1 MAFASSFYL
10 YIKWRESKTNSSSDN
25 AEATTHKLQHSI
37 QYTRL
42 SHILQQYSRIFAATA
57 NLPSSSSVRSLGE
70 AEIESTTPGGKVA
83 ELGTSPHAKSDLST
97 IQSGQWFE
105 TGFRHQ
111 AEQADPNGPWSYK
124 RDNIAV
130 YAVKGRRPTMED
142 RFSIVDDESNNGKR
156 FLGFAV
162 YDGHGGAFL
171 ANYAER
177 YILPSIIKSYVNT
190 PDENKVDVNV
200 SQLLSEEIVRN
211 DEMAMEKGGLGQ
223 DLSGSTALVG
233 VLHKEKLYIAN
244 VGDSRAVATKAGTLD
259 EALQITMD
267 HKPNQIGELERIKA
281 AGGWV
286 AFNGVW
292 RVGGILA
299 VSRALGDA
307 YLKKFGW
314 LTATPDV
321 FVIDLKRLPIP
332 YIILAS
338 DGLWDVFSS
347 QEAVEF
353 VSPFVEN
360 EDLFG
365 AKQLAE
371 KAMKKGSSDNVTVMI
386 VKLPSQAA

>member
-1 MAFASSFYL
+1 M
-10 YIKWRESKTNSSSDN
+10 W
-25 AEATTHKLQHSI
+25 
-37 QYTRL
+37 
-42 SHILQQYSRIFAATA
+42 QQYSRIFAATA
-57 NLPSSSSVRSLGE
+57 GLPASSRPLDE
-70 AEIESTTPGGKVA
+70 AEIGATVGNEVEIEKRGDRESALSTTLPA
-83 ELGTSPHAKSDLST
+83 
-97 IQSGQWFE
+97 QWFE

-111 AEQADPNGPWSYK
+111 AEETDSNGPWFYK

-142 RFSIVDDESNNGKR
+142 RFSIVDDESPTEKR
-156 FLGFAV
+156 FVGFAV
-162 YDGHGGAFL
+162 YDGHGGPYL

-177 YILPSIIKSYVNT
+177 YILPSIIRNYLSSSDEEKASVNI
-190 PDENKVDVNV
+190 
-200 SQLLSEEIVRN
+200 SQILSEEIVRN
-211 DEMAMEKGGLGQ
+211 DEMAMQEGGIGQ

-233 VLHKEKLYIAN
+233 VLHKDKLYIAN
-244 VGDSRAVATKAGTLD
+244 VGDSRAVATKTDTLD

-267 HKPNQIGELERIKA
+267 HKPNQERELKRIKA

-307 YLKKFGW
+307 YLKKVGW

-321 FVIDLKRLPIP
+321 FVIDLKRLPIQ
-332 YIILAS
+332 YVIMAS

-353 VSPFVEN
+353 VSPYIN
-360 EDLFG
+360 TEDLFG

-371 KAMKKGSSDNVTVMI
+371 KAMKKGSTDNVTVMI
-386 VKLPSQAA
+386 VKFATDAG

>member
-10 YIKWRESKTNSSSDN
+10 FIKWRDSKTTADETS
-25 AEATTHKLQHSI
+25 EATMSKLQNSL

-42 SHILQQYSRIFAATA
+42 THLWQQYSRIFAATA
-57 NLPSSSSVRSLGE
+57 GSPLSSSTRGVVGE
-70 AEIESTTPGGKVA
+70 LDNIVGKDGENREASDPSTSNPA
-83 ELGTSPHAKSDLST
+83 
-97 IQSGQWFE
+97 QFFE
-105 TGFRHQ
+105 TGFKDQ
-111 AEQADPNGPWSYK
+111 APQGGPRGPWFYK

-142 RFSIVDDESNNGKR
+142 RFSIVDNQSEDGKK
-156 FLGFAV
+156 FVGFAV
-162 YDGHGGAFL
+162 YDGHGGPYL

-177 YILPSIIKSYVNT
+177 YILPSIIRSFANASDKEKAEMNIT
-190 PDENKVDVNV
+190 E
-200 SQLLSEEIVRN
+200 LLSDEIVRN
-211 DEMAMEKGGLGQ
+211 DEAAMQEGGIGQ

-233 VLHKEKLYIAN
+233 VVHKNKLYIAN
-244 VGDSRAVATKAGTLD
+244 VGDSRAVATRANELD
-259 EALQITMD
+259 QALQITMD
-267 HKPNQIGELERIKA
+267 HKPNHERELERIKA

-314 LTATPDV
+314 LIATPDV
-321 FVIDLKRLPIP
+321 FVIDLKRLPLQYVIM
-332 YIILAS
+332 AS
-338 DGLWDVFSS
+338 DGLWDVFTS
-347 QEAVEF
+347 QEAVDF
-353 VSPFVEN
+353 VSPYVNTEEF
-360 EDLFG
+360 FG

-386 VKLPSQAA
+386 VKFPSNAG

>member
-10 YIKWRESKTNSSSDN
+10 YIKWRESKTTSSANSD
-25 AEATTHKLQHSI
+25 ATHKLQFPL

-42 SHILQQYSRIFAATA
+42 THLWQQYSRIFAATA
-57 NLPSSSSVRSLGE
+57 TLPASSRSPEE
-70 AEIESTTPGGKVA
+70 ADIRATVGNEVEIEKKRDR
-83 ELGTSPHAKSDLST
+83 ESDLST
-97 IQSGQWFE
+97 TLPAQWFE

-111 AEQADPNGPWSYK
+111 AEKADINGPWSY
-124 RDNIAV
+124 RHENIAV

-142 RFSIVDDESNNGKR
+142 RFSIVDDKSSNEKR
-156 FLGFAV
+156 FMGFAV
-162 YDGHGGAFL
+162 YDGHGGPYL
-171 ANYAER
+171 ANFAER
-177 YILPSIIKSYVNT
+177 YILPSIIRSYLSTPEKDKSSVNLT
-190 PDENKVDVNV
+190 
-200 SQLLSEEIVRN
+200 QLLSEEIVKN
-211 DEMAMEKGGLGQ
+211 DEEAMEKGGLGQ

-233 VLHKEKLYIAN
+233 VLHKNKLYIAN
-244 VGDSRAVATKAGTLD
+244 VGDSRAVATKIDTLD

-267 HKPNQIGELERIKA
+267 HKPNHDRELERIKA

-314 LTATPDV
+314 VTATPDV
-321 FVIDLKRLPIP
+321 FVIDLKRLPLQ
-332 YIILAS
+332 YIIMAS

-353 VSPFVEN
+353 VSPYINTE
-360 EDLFG
+360 ELFG

-386 VKLPSQAA
+386 VKFPTVAG